1 MKNAI
6 INAKVIFYKGA
17 SESFNF
23 PIIKP
28 IRISFWLKGD
38 KGSIFSEIN
47 SKDEMFSWN
56 IPYNVK
62 IKLVETNLLKNRL
75 KKGADFLFGI
85 FPNAIGKGK
94 IIEVKSFI

>member
-1 MKNAI
+1 MKNVI
-6 INAKVIFYKGA
+6 INAKVIFYKSA

-38 KGSIFSEIN
+38 KGSIFSEIK
-47 SKDEMFSWN
+47 SKNKMLSWN
-56 IPYNVK
+56 ISYNVK
-62 IKLVETNLLKNRL
+62 IKLVETDLLKNRL
-75 KKGADFLFGI
+75 KKGTDFLFGT

-94 IIEVKSFI
+94 II